1 MKNFSAEEV
10 YNQSI
15 ELFSLPDVYFQLSKM
30 LNDSRYS
37 SLDFAQV
44 ISKDPA
50 LSVRLLKLV
59 NSSYYGFPSRIDTI
73 SRAVSVVGIKDLQN
87 LVLATSVVDTFHKI
101 PDDLIDMTS
110 FWLRSV
116 NCAVIAKILA
126 KRCSIL
132 HTERLFIAGLL
143 HDLGSLILYFQF
155 PEQSKKIL
163 EDAKYDR
170 NRIIELE
177 NQLIGFNHVDVGA
190 ELLRYWK
197 LPDSLSESVMHYMN
211 PEASKNYQLEA
222 YILNLATCLC
232 EVFTRPEQSQ
242 DALSKVPQATLTM
255 LNIKEQ
261 DIEQILEQSKLEFSQ
276 VFTMVV
282 PGQSAT

>member
-1 MKNFSAEEV
+1 
-10 YNQSI
+10 
-15 ELFSLPDVYFQLSKM
+15 
-30 LNDSRYS
+30 
-37 SLDFAQV
+37 
-44 ISKDPA
+44 
-50 LSVRLLKLV
+50 
-59 NSSYYGFPSRIDTI
+59 
-73 SRAVSVVGIKDLQN
+73 
-87 LVLATSVVDTFHKI
+87 
-101 PDDLIDMTS
+101 
-110 FWLRSV
+110 
-116 NCAVIAKILA
+116 VIAKILA

-190 ELLRYWK
+190 ELLRYWN
-197 LPDSLSESVMHYMN
+197 LPDSLSESVMHYMK

-232 EVFTRPEQSQ
+232 EVFTRTEQSQ